1 MLLLLQLVQLLFRDG
16 KLRGGVRGRQGGER
30 GQRGHLAHRR
40 QPDEPHIQ
48 IVFQRRHGLFICA
61 VDVNVP
67 AALTQFLQLGGGE
80 VSPFRQLFRGG
91 VGGGLLL
98 LQGFPA
104 VDAFVQLPEERLEL
118 TVGQHRRLLLSVG
131 ILLQYRRRFGQRSEA
146 LRIPLIGVG
155 LFREVDNAQLPQPVQ
170 QGGLFRGSGH
180 DVDHLHFLDHRLTSC
195 SFFLAILPRTTA
207 EVC

>member
-1 MLLLLQLVQLLFRDG
+1 M
-16 KLRGGVRGRQGGER
+16 
-30 GQRGHLAHRR
+30 
-40 QPDEPHIQ
+40 
-48 IVFQRRHGLFICA
+48 
-61 VDVNVP
+61 
-67 AALTQFLQLGGGE
+67 
-80 VSPFRQLFRGG
+80 
-91 VGGGLLL
+91 GGGLLL

-104 VDAFVQLPEERLEL
+104 ADALVQLPEERFKFA
-118 TVGQHRRLLLSVG
+118 VGQHRRFLFPVG
-131 ILLQYRRRFGQRSEA
+131 ILLQHRRRLSQRREA